1 MRIYY
6 VEKRRDFV
14 NSFAFWY
21 EKNTANQEGD
31 KEGENT
37 SRTLSTVMNFN
48 LWDGCQW
55 EEGEERFLDIGFKV
69 DNLDLAK
76 TLYFFVP
83 INIDIDKKEQVLID
97 LGEKFNKTELV
108 DAIFNKSYTTTIVAN
123 SKIIQVQDGNEEKFN
138 IYQLD
143 IEHDVELEPFADGTI
158 IKIPTQNIVN
168 SHRTLMST
176 GVGIDTE
183 SYYLRFR
190 IKNVALDFLIQEY
203 KPLVKGLQSAFSAT
217 HMIDFRYHNIR
228 SLHKSLIERFSEGEN
243 EIVKVTAVH
252 FLFMTKAYVDVQGG
266 PFKSIRQLEKNV
278 WEDYVDKKNVKDLV
292 AYHYVDKVKSDSY
305 LTSSE
310 LFMKCKVERSVI
322 PRYIGLTIAFG
333 VLGSVIGSL
342 VFEGLKYIKILLGF

>member
-1 MRIYY
+1 M
-6 VEKRRDFV
+6 

-21 EKNTANQEGD
+21 EKNTTREDDGQNA
-31 KEGENT
+31 
-37 SRTLSTVMNFN
+37 SRKLSTVMNFN

-123 SKIIQVQDGNEEKFN
+123 SKIIQVQDGNGEKFN

-143 IEHDVELEPFADGTI
+143 IAHDIELEPFADGTI

-176 GVGIDTE
+176 GLGIDTK

-190 IKNVALDFLIQEY
+190 IKNVDLDFLIHEY
-203 KPLVKGLQSAFSAT
+203 KPLVKGLQSAFSST

-243 EIVKVTAVH
+243 QIVPVTAVH
-252 FLFMTKAYVDVQGG
+252 FLFMTKAYVDVEGG